1 MFNILIIIT
10 KLQTLARCQ
19 DNASPGDTAR
29 KMGLNLVSKHH
40 IVKYCL
46 VPRQFVYFKDKI
58 SRMQTS
64 KYQEQTNVYLDFTK
78 ALHTVKQA

>member
-1 MFNILIIIT
+1 MA
-10 KLQTLARCQ
+10 ARV
-19 DNASPGDTAR
+19 TRR
-29 KMGLNLVSKHH
+29 KMGLNLMSKHH

-64 KYQEQTNVYLDFTK
+64 KYQEQTNVFWVMIILTE
-78 ALHTVKQA
+78 ALGMVNQI